1 MCILTIDT
9 STKLG
14 SLAIRCSS
22 GETVEL
28 VGDPSLT
35 HGERL
40 PNDIARLLERGKINL
55 ADVEVFGVGIGPG
68 SFTSLRVGIAT
79 VQALAVTLN
88 RKVAPVPTLDAV
100 AATRMAENHS
110 AGLISR
116 SEDDSVQRIRV
127 LAWMDGQRGHV
138 FAGLYSADRTA
149 TGFIRPVCIDGPRVG
164 SPIEV
169 LDSLKAALAR
179 LDTRLTLEVVGSAAT
194 RDQDVLL
201 SRLGVATKSSDV
213 YIARGESALASVMAS
228 LVASKQYA
236 PVGPEELQPLYVRRP
251 DAVLARERRKNSEG
265 LANEINE

>member
-9 STKLG
+9 STKSG

-22 GETVEL
+22 EETVEL
-28 VGDPSLT
+28 VGDASLT

-40 PNDIARLLERGKINL
+40 PNDIARLLERGKVNL

-79 VQALAVTLN
+79 VQALAVAQN
-88 RKVAPVPTLDAV
+88 RKVVPVPTLDAV
-100 AATRMAENHS
+100 VAARMVEKYPVK
-110 AGLISR
+110 LIGPSD
-116 SEDDSVQRIRV
+116 DDSVQRIRI

-138 FAGLYSADRTA
+138 FAGLYRAERAA
-149 TGFIRPVCIDGPRVG
+149 TGFLRPVCIDGPRVG

-169 LDSLKAALAR
+169 LDSLRAVLGR
-179 LDTRLTLEVVGSAAT
+179 LDTRLTLEVIGSAAT

-201 SRLGVATKSSDV
+201 SRLGLAKKSADI
-213 YIARGESALASVMAS
+213 YIGRGESALASTMAN

-251 DAVLARERRKNSEG
+251 DAVLARERRKTSE
-265 LANEINE
+265 

>member
-9 STKLG
+9 STKSG

-22 GETVEL
+22 EETVEL
-28 VGDPSLT
+28 VGDASLT

-40 PNDIARLLERGKINL
+40 PNDIARLLERGKVNL

-79 VQALAVTLN
+79 VQALAITQN

-100 AATRMAENHS
+100 AAARMAEKYPMELLRPPDH
-110 AGLISR
+110 
-116 SEDDSVQRIRV
+116 DSIQGIRI

-138 FAGLYSADRTA
+138 FAGLYRIERTA
-149 TGFIRPVCIDGPRVG
+149 TGFIRPVCIDGPQVG

-169 LDSLKAALAR
+169 LDSLRTLFRKF
-179 LDTRLTLEVVGSAAT
+179 DTRLTLEVVGSAAT
-194 RDQDVLL
+194 RDEDILL
-201 SRLGVATKSSDV
+201 SRLSNVSSDV
-213 YIARGESALASVMAS
+213 FVARGESTLASVMAN

-251 DAVLARERRKNSEG
+251 DAVLARERRMTSE
-265 LANEINE
+265 

>member
-9 STKLG
+9 STKSG

-22 GETVEL
+22 EETVEL
-28 VGDPSLT
+28 VGDASLT

-40 PNDIARLLERGKINL
+40 PNDIARLLERGNVNL

-79 VQALAVTLN
+79 VQGLAVGQN

-100 AATRMAENHS
+100 AAARMVEKYPIE
-110 AGLISR
+110 LLR
-116 SEDDSVQRIRV
+116 PPDDDSVQRTRI

-138 FAGLYSADRTA
+138 FAGLYKAERTA
-149 TGFIRPVCIDGPRVG
+149 TGLTRPVCIDGPRVG

-169 LDSLKAALAR
+169 LDSLRAVLSEW
-179 LDTRLTLEVVGSAAT
+179 DTRLTLEVIGSAAT
-194 RDQDVLL
+194 RDKDVLL
-201 SRLGVATKSSDV
+201 SRLAKMSSDV
-213 YIARGESALASVMAS
+213 YIDSGESALASVMAN

-236 PVGPEELQPLYVRRP
+236 AVGPEELQPLYVRRP
-251 DAVLARERRKNSEG
+251 DAVLARERRKNSE
-265 LANEINE
+265 

>member
-1 MCILTIDT
+1 MCILTLDT
-9 STKLG
+9 STKSG
-14 SLAIRCSS
+14 SLAIRFSS
-22 GETVEL
+22 EESVEL

-40 PNDIARLLERGKINL
+40 PNDIARLLERGKVNL

-79 VQALAVTLN
+79 VQALAVAQN
-88 RKVAPVPTLDAV
+88 RKVAAVPTLDAV
-100 AATRMAENHS
+100 AAARMAEKYPVER
-110 AGLISR
+110 ISR
-116 SEDDSVQRIRV
+116 SDDDSVQRIRV

-138 FAGLYSADRTA
+138 FAGLYRAERTA

-164 SPIEV
+164 PPIEV
-169 LDSLKAALAR
+169 LDSLRAALAR

-194 RDQDVLL
+194 RDEDVLL
-201 SRLGVATKSSDV
+201 SRLGVAIKSSDV
-213 YIARGESALASVMAS
+213 YITHEESALASVMAN

-251 DAVLARERRKNSEG
+251 DAVLAREKKRKSEE
-265 LANEINE
+265 LADKINE